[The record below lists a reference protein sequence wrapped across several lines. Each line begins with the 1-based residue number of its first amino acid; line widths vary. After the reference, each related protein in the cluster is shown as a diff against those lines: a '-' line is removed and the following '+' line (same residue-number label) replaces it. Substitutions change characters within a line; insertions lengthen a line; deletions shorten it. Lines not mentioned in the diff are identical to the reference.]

1 MLGTAELITLSSFK
15 IPMKKKKKKKKKCH
29 WSCLGIVYTYTSTK
43 PFLKLKSA
51 YYTYI
56 VKYGMQQIIL

>member
-15 IPMKKKKKKKKKCH
+15 IPTNKLKNKCN
-29 WSCLGIVYTYTSTK
+29 WSCLGIVYTYPSTK

-51 YYTYI
+51 YYTYN
-56 VKYGMQQIIL
+56 VAKYGM

>member
-15 IPMKKKKKKKKKCH
+15 IPMKKKKKICH
-29 WSCLGIVYTYTSTK
+29 WSCLGIVYTYISTK
-43 PFLKLKSA
+43 PFLKLKNA

-56 VKYGMQQIIL
+56 VKYGM